1 MLGILKRAFGN
12 RGEAAAE
19 RYLRKSGLRILARQ
33 FTTRWGEI
41 DLICFDG
48 DCVVFVE
55 VKTGRSGN
63 PGERVTAKKRR
74 NLTKA
79 ALVWLK
85 QNGLLE
91 QRSRFDVIAVVWPD
105 ESKEPV
111 ITHEPNA
118 FESADFGLY

>member
-12 RGEAAAE
+12 RGEKAAE
-19 RYLRKSGLRILARQ
+19 RFLRKSGLRILARQ
-33 FTTRWGEI
+33 YTTRWGEI

-48 DCVVFVE
+48 DCIVFVE

-63 PGERVTAKKRR
+63 PGERVDTKKQR
-74 NLTKA
+74 NLTRA

-85 QNGLLE
+85 RNGLLE
-91 QRSRFDVIAVVWPD
+91 RRIRFDVIAVVWAD
-105 ESKEPV
+105 ESQDPL

-118 FESADFGLY
+118 FESADFGMY